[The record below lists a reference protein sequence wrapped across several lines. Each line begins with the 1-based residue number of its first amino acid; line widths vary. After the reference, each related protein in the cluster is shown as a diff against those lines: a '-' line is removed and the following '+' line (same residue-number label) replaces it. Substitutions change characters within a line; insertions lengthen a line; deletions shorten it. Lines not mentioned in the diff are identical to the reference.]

1 MNFTPFKEKL
11 EIPIGGTFTPE
22 PWVWATGETVDTAT
36 PVDLTGCSAEMHIR
50 EKLES
55 PTILMT
61 LSVANGRIVLGGV
74 LGTVTLRITDEDT
87 ATIAWKSG
95 VYDLRLTFPS
105 GESVYFVEGNVT
117 ADRKVT
123 RSA

>member
-11 EIPIGGTFTPE
+11 EIPIGGTFAPE

-61 LSVANGRIVLGGV
+61 LSTANNRIVLGGA
-74 LGTVTLRITDEDT
+74 LGTIALRITDEDT
-87 ATIAWKSG
+87 AAIAWKSG
-95 VYDLRLTFPS
+95 VYDLRITFPG